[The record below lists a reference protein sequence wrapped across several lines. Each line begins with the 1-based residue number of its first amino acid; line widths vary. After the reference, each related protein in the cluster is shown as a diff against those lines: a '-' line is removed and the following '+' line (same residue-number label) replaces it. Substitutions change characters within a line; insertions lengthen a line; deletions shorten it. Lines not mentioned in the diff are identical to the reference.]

1 MNWGIL
7 IAVLVYEI
15 VVIVGFGLYFS
26 KKQEQ
31 IANGDGS
38 SFLLS
43 NRDLPVAV
51 VAVTLALT
59 VLGTPHIFGL
69 FEMSWH
75 IGATSI
81 WFGLA
86 HVILLVVA
94 CTSTGLWA
102 RRLNITSMPEMIDK
116 IFGPVPRLLVACVM
130 AGLIWGILTLET
142 QGIGIVFATV
152 TGVSIQKGAIIGGV
166 LGLLYV
172 CLAGMKEIGWVN
184 LINCVVMYIGLILA
198 MIFMTLNLPAGG
210 WGRVA
215 QFYLDQDQ
223 AYMLSLVGTPELLF
237 TFALGTVLSVVFC
250 QSISQQLMQPAMAAK
265 SEKTIKK
272 ALWIA
277 APVNGLFGIFI
288 VCLGLAAKANPAF
301 NPLGAKMAGTTMLMN
316 SLPAW
321 LVAWLFAALLAAVL
335 SSFAMAVMAPATIFT
350 IDIYK
355 NLFKPNASEADER
368 RVTRIGI
375 LVLGALAM
383 AVAGYLPPIVSA
395 INWLFAWMTPVF
407 WLIIFG
413 LFWKRSNFAAIWT
426 MILSWVA
433 NSLWSFSSLPEI
445 LGFPGLPN
453 VYITLLVSIVSGVLL
468 TMLSPGEP
476 GLFRSNKYEQSGCES
491 VELAKS

>member
-7 IAVLVYEI
+7 LAVLVYEI
-15 VVIVGFGLYFS
+15 VVIVGLGMYFARR
-26 KKQEQ
+26 Q
-31 IANGDGS
+31 ANEEGA
-38 SFLLS
+38 FLLS

-86 HVILLVVA
+86 HVVLLVVA
-94 CTSTGLWA
+94 CTTTGIWA
-102 RRLNITSMPEMIDK
+102 RRLNITSMPEMIAR
-116 IFGPVPRLLVACVM
+116 IFGETPRLMVACVM
-130 AGLIWGILTLET
+130 AGMIWGVLTLET

-152 TGVSIQKGAIIGGV
+152 TGMSIQQGAVIGGV

-184 LINCVVMYIGLILA
+184 MINCFVMYIGLVVA
-198 MIFMTLNLPAGG
+198 MLVMTGKLPAGG
-210 WGRVA
+210 WATVA
-215 QFYLDQDQ
+215 DFYTSQDQ
-223 AYMLSLVGTPELLF
+223 AYMLSLVGTPRLLF

-250 QSISQQLMQPAMAAK
+250 QSVSQQLMQPAMAAK
-265 SEKTIKK
+265 SEKTIRK

-288 VCLGLAAKANPAF
+288 VCLGLAAKANPEF
-301 NPLGAKMAGTTMLMN
+301 NPLGPKMAGTTMLLN

-321 LVAWLFAALLAAVL
+321 LVAWLFASLLAAVL

-355 NLFKPNASEADER
+355 NLFNPTATEAEEKR
-368 RVTRIGI
+368 ITRITI
-375 LVLGALAM
+375 VVLGVLAV
-383 AVAGYLPPIVSA
+383 AVAGYLPPIVTA
-395 INWLFAWMTPVF
+395 VNWLFAWLTPVF

-413 LFWKRSNFAAIWT
+413 LFWKRSDTAAIWT
-426 MILSWVA
+426 LIVTWVL
-433 NSLWSFSSLPEI
+433 NSLWSFSSLPQT
-445 LGFPGLPN
+445 LGLADMPN
-453 VYITLLVSIVSGVLL
+453 VYITLASSLVFGVGL
-468 TMLSPGEP
+468 TAVTAGKP
-476 GLFRSNKYEQSGCES
+476 GLFRQQDTNLASN
-491 VELAKS
+491 ELAIDKEMR

>member
-7 IAVLVYEI
+7 IAVLAYEI
-15 VVIVGFGLYFS
+15 IVIVGLGLYFA
-26 KKQEQ
+26 KMQTAGEKG
-31 IANGDGS
+31 A
-38 SFLLS
+38 FLLS

-86 HVILLVVA
+86 HVVLLVVA

-102 RRLNITSMPEMIDK
+102 RRLNITSMPEMISK
-116 IFGPVPRLLVACVM
+116 IFGETPRLMVGCVM
-130 AGLIWGILTLET
+130 AGLIWGILTLES

-152 TGVSIQKGAIIGGV
+152 TGISIQKGAIIGGI
-166 LGLLYV
+166 LGVLYV

-184 LINCVVMYIGLILA
+184 MINCFVMYIGLIIA
-198 MIFMTLNLPAGG
+198 MIFMTLKLPEGG

-215 QFYLDQDQ
+215 DFYINQDQ

-265 SEKTIKK
+265 SEHTIRK

-288 VCLGLAAKANPAF
+288 VCLGLAAKANPEF
-301 NPLGAKMAGTTMLMN
+301 NPLGPKMAGTTMLLN

-355 NLFKPNASEADER
+355 NLFNPDATEEQEK

-375 LVLGALAM
+375 IVLGVLAVS
-383 AVAGYLPPIVSA
+383 VAGYLPPIVSA

-407 WLIIFG
+407 WLIIIG
-413 LFWKRSNFAAIWT
+413 LFWKRSNTAAIWT
-426 MILSWVA
+426 MIISWTL
-433 NSLWSFSSLPEI
+433 NSLWSFSPLPEI
-445 LGFPGLPN
+445 MGLTAIPN
-453 VYITLLVSIVSGVLL
+453 VYVTLVSGLVLGGLL
-468 TMLSPGEP
+468 TAVTEGEP
-476 GLFRSNKYEQSGCES
+476 GLFREKTTTVAFAY
-491 VELAKS
+491 

>member
-15 VVIVGFGLYFS
+15 VVIVGLGIYFA
-26 KKQEQ
+26 KKQKQGE
-31 IANGDGS
+31 DGA
-38 SFLLS
+38 FLLS

-59 VLGTPHIFGL
+59 VLGAPHIFGL

-75 IGATSI
+75 IGATCL

-86 HVILLVVA
+86 HVVLLVVA

-102 RRLNITSMPEMIDK
+102 RRLNITSMPEMISK
-116 IFGPVPRLLVACVM
+116 IFGETPRLMVGCVM
-130 AGLIWGILTLET
+130 AGLIWGILTLES

-152 TGVSIQKGAIIGGV
+152 TGISIQKGAVIGGV
-166 LGLLYV
+166 LGILYV

-184 LINCVVMYIGLILA
+184 LINCFVMYVGLVIA
-198 MIFMTLNLPAGG
+198 MIFMTLKLPEGG

-215 QFYLDQDQ
+215 EFYINQDQ

-265 SEKTIKK
+265 SEKTIRK

-277 APVNGLFGIFI
+277 APVNGLFGVFI
-288 VCLGLAAKANPAF
+288 VCLGLAAKANPEF
-301 NPLGAKMAGTTMLMN
+301 SPLGPKMAGTTMLLN
-316 SLPAW
+316 TLPAW

-355 NLFKPNASEADER
+355 NLFNPEATEEQEKKI
-368 RVTRIGI
+368 TRIAI
-375 LVLGALAM
+375 LVLGILAVS
-383 AVAGYLPPIVSA
+383 VAGYLPPIVSA

-407 WLIIFG
+407 WLIIIG
-413 LFWKRSNFAAIWT
+413 LFWKRSNTAAIWT
-426 MILSWVA
+426 MIISWVL
-433 NSLWSFSSLPEI
+433 NSVWTFSSLPKI
-445 LGFPGLPN
+445 MGLEGVPN
-453 VYITLLVSIVSGVLL
+453 VYITLASGLVFGGLL
-468 TMLSPGEP
+468 TLITEGKP
-476 GLFRSNKYEQSGCES
+476 GLFSKES
-491 VELAKS
+491 ENLVVANEMIN

>member
-7 IAVLVYEI
+7 LAVLAYEI
-15 VVIVGFGLYFS
+15 VVIVGLGMYFA
-26 KKQEQ
+26 KKQNASEKG
-31 IANGDGS
+31 A
-38 SFLLS
+38 FLLS

-86 HVILLVVA
+86 HVVLLVVA
-94 CTSTGLWA
+94 CTTTGIWA
-102 RRLNITSMPEMIDK
+102 RRLNITSMPEMISK
-116 IFGPVPRLLVACVM
+116 IFGETPRLMVACVM
-130 AGLIWGILTLET
+130 AGMIWGILTLEA

-152 TGVSIQKGAIIGGV
+152 TGISIQQGAVIGGV

-172 CLAGMKEIGWVN
+172 CIAGMKEIGWVN
-184 LINCVVMYIGLILA
+184 MINCFVMYIGLIVA
-198 MIFMTLNLPAGG
+198 MIFMTGKLPAGG
-210 WGRVA
+210 WGGVA
-215 QFYLDQDQ
+215 DFYINQDQ

-250 QSISQQLMQPAMAAK
+250 QSVSQQLMQPAMAAK
-265 SEKTIKK
+265 SEKTIRK

-288 VCLGLAAKANPAF
+288 VCLGLAAKANPEF
-301 NPLGAKMAGTTMLMN
+301 NPLGAKMTGTTMLLN
-316 SLPAW
+316 TLPGW
-321 LVAWLFAALLAAVL
+321 LVAWLFASLLAAVL

-355 NLFKPNASEADER
+355 NLFSPNANEEEEK
-368 RVTRIGI
+368 RVTRIAIVVLGI
-375 LVLGALAM
+375 LAVS
-383 AVAGYLPPIVSA
+383 VAGYLPPIVSA
-395 INWLFAWMTPVF
+395 INWLFAWLTPVF

-413 LFWKRSNFAAIWT
+413 LFWKRSNTAAIWT
-426 MILSWVA
+426 LIITWIL
-433 NSLWSFSSLPEI
+433 NSLWSFTSLPEMV
-445 LGFPGLPN
+445 GLVGTPN
-453 VYITLLVSIVSGVLL
+453 VYVTLAASLVCGVGL
-468 TMLSPGEP
+468 TMVTEGKP
-476 GLFRSNKYEQSGCES
+476 GLFRTEQES
-491 VELAKS
+491 SIVIETVTN

>member
-7 IAVLVYEI
+7 TAVLAYEI
-15 VVIVGFGLYFS
+15 IVIVGLGLYFA
-26 KKQEQ
+26 KKQKKE
-31 IANGDGS
+31 ADGG
-38 SFLLS
+38 FLLS

-86 HVILLVVA
+86 HVVLLVVA
-94 CTSTGLWA
+94 CTTTGLWA
-102 RRLNITSMPEMIDK
+102 RRLNITSMPEMIAK
-116 IFGPVPRLLVACVM
+116 IFGETPRLLVACVM
-130 AGLIWGILTLET
+130 AGLIWGILTLES

-152 TGVSIQKGAIIGGV
+152 TGISIQKGAIIGGV
-166 LGLLYV
+166 LGILYV

-184 LINCVVMYIGLILA
+184 LINCFIMYVGLIIA
-198 MIFMTLNLPAGG
+198 MIFMTLQLPGGG
-210 WGRVA
+210 WAGVA
-215 QFYLDQDQ
+215 EFYTHQDQ
-223 AYMLSLVGTPELLF
+223 AYMLSLIGTPELLF

-265 SEKTIKK
+265 SEGTIKK

-288 VCLGLAAKANPAF
+288 VCLGLAAKANPEF
-301 NPLGAKMAGTTMLMN
+301 NPLGPKMAGTTMLLK
-316 SLPAW
+316 SLPPW
-321 LVAWLFAALLAAVL
+321 LVAWLFASLLAAVL

-355 NLFKPNASEADER
+355 NLFNPAATENDEK
-368 RVTRIGI
+368 RVTRIAIWI
-375 LVLGALAM
+375 LGVLAV

-395 INWLFAWMTPVF
+395 INWLFAWMAPVF

-413 LFWKRSNFAAIWT
+413 LFWKRSNTAAVWT
-426 MILSWVA
+426 MVVSWIL
-433 NSLWSFSSLPEI
+433 NGLWSFTSLPGI
-445 LGFPGLPN
+445 VGLDGIPN
-453 VYITLLVSIVSGVLL
+453 VYVTLASGIALGVVLTAITKGK
-468 TMLSPGEP
+468 P
-476 GLFRSNKYEQSGCES
+476 GLLRIKGEGRGMATVTVTS
-491 VELAKS
+491 

>member
-7 IAVLVYEI
+7 VAVLAYEI
-15 VVIVGFGLYFS
+15 IVIVGLGLYFA
-26 KKQEQ
+26 KRKDKE
-31 IANGDGS
+31 AGEGG
-38 SFLLS
+38 FLLS

-75 IGATSI
+75 IGVTSL

-102 RRLNITSMPEMIDK
+102 RRLNITSMPEMISK
-116 IFGPVPRLLVACVM
+116 IFGETPRLMVGCVM
-130 AGLIWGILTLET
+130 AGLIWGILTLES
-142 QGIGIVFATV
+142 QGIGIVFSTV
-152 TGVSIQKGAIIGGV
+152 TGMSIQQGAVIGGV
-166 LGLLYV
+166 LGILYV

-184 LINCVVMYIGLILA
+184 LINCFVMYVGLIVA
-198 MIFMTLNLPAGG
+198 MIFMTLNLPEGG

-215 QFYLDQDQ
+215 NFYINQDQ

-237 TFALGTVLSVVFC
+237 TFALGTVLSVTFC

-265 SEKTIKK
+265 NEKTIKK

-277 APVNGLFGIFI
+277 APVNGLFGVFI
-288 VCLGLAAKANPAF
+288 VCLGLAAKANPEF
-301 NPLGAKMAGTTMLMN
+301 SPLGPKMAGTTMLLN
-316 SLPAW
+316 TLPAW

-355 NLFKPNASEADER
+355 NLFNPDATEEHEAKI
-368 RVTRIGI
+368 TRIAIII
-375 LVLGALAM
+375 LGVLAV
-383 AVAGYLPPIVSA
+383 AVAGYLPPIVAA

-413 LFWKRSNFAAIWT
+413 LFWKRSNTAAIWT
-426 MILSWVA
+426 MIITWVL
-433 NSLWSFSSLPEI
+433 NGLWSFSSLPE
-445 LGFPGLPN
+445 LMGLVGTPN
-453 VYITLLVSIVSGVLL
+453 VYVTLASSLVFGIIL
-468 TMLSPGEP
+468 TFTTEGKP
-476 GLFRSNKYEQSGCES
+476 GLFRERNTTQTYN
-491 VELAKS
+491 

>member
-1 MNWGIL
+1 MFMNWGIL
-7 IAVLVYEI
+7 LAVLAYEI
-15 VVIVGFGLYFS
+15 LVIVGLGVYFA
-26 KKQEQ
+26 KKQKPNEGG
-31 IANGDGS
+31 A
-38 SFLLS
+38 FLLS

-86 HVILLVVA
+86 HVVLLVVA
-94 CTSTGLWA
+94 CTTTGLWA
-102 RRLNITSMPEMIDK
+102 RRLKITSMPEMIAK
-116 IFGPVPRLLVACVM
+116 IFGETPRLMVACVM
-130 AGLIWGILTLET
+130 AGMIWGILTLEA

-152 TGVSIQKGAIIGGV
+152 TGISISQGAMIGGV
-166 LGLLYV
+166 LGVLYV
-172 CLAGMKEIGWVN
+172 CIAGMKEIGWVN
-184 LINCVVMYIGLILA
+184 LINCFVMYVGLIVA
-198 MIFMTLNLPAGG
+198 MIFMTGKLPAGG
-210 WGRVA
+210 WGGVA
-215 QFYLDQDQ
+215 DFYINQDQ

-288 VCLGLAAKANPAF
+288 VCLGLAAKANPEF
-301 NPLGAKMAGTTMLMN
+301 NPLGAKMAGTTMLLN
-316 SLPAW
+316 SLPGW
-321 LVAWLFAALLAAVL
+321 LVAWLFASLLAAVL

-355 NLFKPNASEADER
+355 NLFAPDATEEDEK

-375 LVLGALAM
+375 LVLGALAI
-383 AVAGYLPPIVSA
+383 AVAGYLPPIVAA
-395 INWLFAWMTPVF
+395 INWLFAWLTPVF

-413 LFWKRSNFAAIWT
+413 LFWKRSNTAAIWT
-426 MILSWVA
+426 MIISWIL
-433 NSLWSFSSLPEI
+433 NFLWSFTSFPE
-445 LGFPGLPN
+445 LVGLVGTPN
-453 VYITLLVSIVSGVLL
+453 VYVTLASSFVCGILL
-468 TMLSPGEP
+468 TVVTEGKP
-476 GLFRSNKYEQSGCES
+476 GLFREKEDVS
-491 VELAKS
+491 VAVEPAVN

>member
-1 MNWGIL
+1 MNLGIL

-15 VVIVGFGLYFS
+15 VVIVGLGLYFS
-26 KKQEQ
+26 KKQKHNEE
-31 IANGDGS
+31 GG
-38 SFLLS
+38 FLLS

-94 CTSTGLWA
+94 CTSTALWA
-102 RRLNITSMPEMIDK
+102 RRLRITSMPEMIDK
-116 IFGPVPRLLVACVM
+116 IFGQVPRLMVACVM
-130 AGLIWGILTLET
+130 AGLIWGILTLEA

-152 TGVSIQKGAIIGGV
+152 TGISIQKGAIIGGV
-166 LGLLYV
+166 LGILYV
-172 CLAGMKEIGWVN
+172 SLAGMKEIGWVN
-184 LINCVVMYIGLILA
+184 LINCVVMYVGLIVA
-198 MIFMTLNLPAGG
+198 MIYMTLGLPEGG

-215 QFYLDQDQ
+215 DFYINQDQ

-265 SEKTIKK
+265 SEKTIRK

-277 APVNGLFGIFI
+277 APINGLFGIFI
-288 VCLGLAAKANPAF
+288 VCLGLAAKANPEF
-301 NPLGAKMAGTTMLMN
+301 NPLGPKMAGTTMLMN
-316 SLPAW
+316 TLPAW

-355 NLFKPNASEADER
+355 NLFNPDATEADER

-375 LVLGALAM
+375 FVLGILAM
-383 AVAGYLPPIVSA
+383 GVAGYLPPIVSA

-413 LFWKRSNFAAIWT
+413 LFWKRSNSAAIWT
-426 MILSWVA
+426 MLISWVC
-433 NSLWSFSSLPEI
+433 NGLWSFTSLPEI
-445 LGFPGLPN
+445 IGLVGAPN
-453 VYITLLVSIVSGVLL
+453 VYVTLATSIIIGGVL
-468 TMLSPGEP
+468 TMILPGKP
-476 GLFRSNKYEQSGCES
+476 GLFISSSADRKISSS
-491 VELAKS
+491 VDLTS